1 MVSVTLSSVLGNRKQ
16 QPTPY
21 SPNNGGGDVEYTY
34 RGERRVQH
42 ELVTMVRLDEA
53 APEVEDSQRVDFE
66 SEDHFGHQWWAVDE
80 IVCSDQRFYPRRLP
94 TLLRSFL
101 AGDEIAEPLERW
113 P

>member
-1 MVSVTLSSVLGNRKQ
+1 M
-16 QPTPY
+16 
-21 SPNNGGGDVEYTY
+21 
-34 RGERRVQH
+34 QH